1 MSKDKTDKVAFEK
14 RAWKYLRK
22 NPSLIIAVVSAIVT
36 LTSAIMSF
44 SCRLATVT
52 FLRYWN
58 IDTLY
63 AAYNV
68 PNLGSIFAIS
78 FIFLLCGTISMF
90 VVKNTVS
97 KFIHNTT
104 TGRCCNQVFRIL
116 SHRINKEDKEL
127 KSMYAEFWND
137 KRASADDRVHLARL
151 DARRMSIY
159 LQKELIQKARK
170 LEKILFGKEIC
181 EGVFEILVVWGLVA
195 ILFWIIL
202 AALTDIVN
210 FVMVTILSALCMIEF
225 IAMALLGSVSQL
237 KVSGKKAVET
247 KLDKAI
253 ENNNNTLSFVD
264 EIKEDEEKIFKS
276 ERFEF
281 SITSWKRFFLM
292 YIYIIVVLVIA
303 AALSGREMA
312 KDKRIFQCLV
322 TPKKTEVVIFCNENF
337 YILEEAEING
347 NSITIN
353 TSNQHILKSDD
364 ISLEKMTF
372 DTVVKKQGGQHEPR

>member
-1 MSKDKTDKVAFEK
+1 MSKNKTDKVAFEK

-68 PNLGSIFAIS
+68 PNLGSVFAIS

-116 SHRINKEDKEL
+116 SHRVNKEDKEL

-159 LQKELIQKARK
+159 LQKELIQKAQK
-170 LEKILFGKEIC
+170 LEKILFWKEIC
-181 EGVFEILVVWGLVA
+181 EGAFEILVVWGLVA
-195 ILFWIIL
+195 ILFWIVL

-312 KDKRIFQCLV
+312 KDKRIFEYLV

-372 DTVVKKQGGQHEPR
+372 DTVVKK

>member
-1 MSKDKTDKVAFEK
+1 MSKDKTDNVDFGKK
-14 RAWKYLRK
+14 AWNYLRK
-22 NPSLIIAVVSAIVT
+22 NPSLIIALVSAIVT

-170 LEKILFGKEIC
+170 LEKILFWKEIC
-181 EGVFEILVVWGLVA
+181 KGAFEILVVWGLVA
-195 ILFWIIL
+195 ILFWIVL

-210 FVMVTILSALCMIEF
+210 FVMVTILSALYMIEF

-281 SITSWKRFFLM
+281 SITSWERFFLID
-292 YIYIIVVLVIA
+292 IYIIVALVIA

-312 KDKRIFQCLV
+312 KDKRIFECLV

-372 DTVVKKQGGQHEPR
+372 DTVVKK

>member
-1 MSKDKTDKVAFEK
+1 MSKDKTDNVDFGKK
-14 RAWKYLRK
+14 AWNYLRK

-170 LEKILFGKEIC
+170 LEKILFWKEIC
-181 EGVFEILVVWGLVA
+181 EGAFEILVVWGLVA
-195 ILFWIIL
+195 ILFWIVL
-202 AALTDIVN
+202 VALTDIVN
-210 FVMVTILSALCMIEF
+210 FVMVTILSALYMIEF

-312 KDKRIFQCLV
+312 KDKRIFECLV

-372 DTVVKKQGGQHEPR
+372 DTVVKK

>member
-1 MSKDKTDKVAFEK
+1 MSKNKTDKVAFEK

-78 FIFLLCGTISMF
+78 FVFLLCGTISMF

-116 SHRINKEDKEL
+116 SHRVNKEDKEL

-170 LEKILFGKEIC
+170 LEKILFWKEIC
-181 EGVFEILVVWGLVA
+181 AGAFEILVVWGLVA
-195 ILFWIIL
+195 ILFWIVL

-253 ENNNNTLSFVD
+253 ENNDNTLSFVD

-312 KDKRIFQCLV
+312 KDKRIFEYLV
-322 TPKKTEVVIFCNENF
+322 TSKKTEVVIFCNENF

-372 DTVVKKQGGQHEPR
+372 DTVVKK

>member
-1 MSKDKTDKVAFEK
+1 MSKNKTDKVAFEK

-68 PNLGSIFAIS
+68 PNLGSVFAIS

-116 SHRINKEDKEL
+116 SHRVNKEDKEL

-170 LEKILFGKEIC
+170 LEKILFWKEIC
-181 EGVFEILVVWGLVA
+181 EGAFEILVVWGLVA
-195 ILFWIIL
+195 ILFWIVL

-210 FVMVTILSALCMIEF
+210 FVIVTILSALCMIEF

-312 KDKRIFQCLV
+312 KDKRIFEYLV

-372 DTVVKKQGGQHEPR
+372 DTVVKK

>member
-1 MSKDKTDKVAFEK
+1 MSKNKTDKVAFEK

-68 PNLGSIFAIS
+68 PNLGSVFAIS

-116 SHRINKEDKEL
+116 SHRVNKEDKEL

-170 LEKILFGKEIC
+170 LEKILFWKEIC
-181 EGVFEILVVWGLVA
+181 EGAFEILVVWGLVA
-195 ILFWIIL
+195 ILFWIVL

-225 IAMALLGSVSQL
+225 IAMALLGSISQL

-312 KDKRIFQCLV
+312 KDKRIFEYLV

-372 DTVVKKQGGQHEPR
+372 DTVVKK

>member
-312 KDKRIFQCLV
+312 KDKRIFECLV

>member
-1 MSKDKTDKVAFEK
+1 MSKNKTDKVAFEK

-78 FIFLLCGTISMF
+78 FVFLLCGTISMF

-116 SHRINKEDKEL
+116 SHRVNKEDKEL

-170 LEKILFGKEIC
+170 LEKILFWKEIC
-181 EGVFEILVVWGLVA
+181 EGAFEILVVWGLVA
-195 ILFWIIL
+195 ILFWIVL

-253 ENNNNTLSFVD
+253 ENNDNTLSFVD

-292 YIYIIVVLVIA
+292 CIYIIVVLVIA

-312 KDKRIFQCLV
+312 KDKRIFECLV

-372 DTVVKKQGGQHEPR
+372 DTVVKK

>member
-1 MSKDKTDKVAFEK
+1 MSKNKTDNVDFGKK
-14 RAWKYLRK
+14 AWKYLRK

-170 LEKILFGKEIC
+170 LEKILFWKEIC
-181 EGVFEILVVWGLVA
+181 EGAFEILVVWGLVA
-195 ILFWIIL
+195 ILFWIVL

-312 KDKRIFQCLV
+312 KDKRIFECLV

-372 DTVVKKQGGQHEPR
+372 DTVVKK

>member
-1 MSKDKTDKVAFEK
+1 MSKNKTDKVAFEK

-78 FIFLLCGTISMF
+78 FVFLLCGTISMF

-116 SHRINKEDKEL
+116 SHRVNKEDKEL

-170 LEKILFGKEIC
+170 LEKILFWKEIC
-181 EGVFEILVVWGLVA
+181 EGAFEILVVWGLVA
-195 ILFWIIL
+195 ILFWIVL

-253 ENNNNTLSFVD
+253 ENNDNTLSFVD

-312 KDKRIFQCLV
+312 KDKRIFEYLV
-322 TPKKTEVVIFCNENF
+322 TSKKTEVVIFCNENF

-372 DTVVKKQGGQHEPR
+372 DTVVKK

>member
-63 AAYNV
+63 AAYKV

-170 LEKILFGKEIC
+170 LEKILFWKEIC

-312 KDKRIFQCLV
+312 KDKRIFECLV

-372 DTVVKKQGGQHEPR
+372 DTVVKKQGGHHEPR

>member
-170 LEKILFGKEIC
+170 LEKILFWKEIC

-312 KDKRIFQCLV
+312 KDKRIFECLV
-322 TPKKTEVVIFCNENF
+322 TPKKNRSRNF
-337 YILEEAEING
+337 L
-347 NSITIN
+347 
-353 TSNQHILKSDD
+353 
-364 ISLEKMTF
+364 
-372 DTVVKKQGGQHEPR
+372 

>member
-1 MSKDKTDKVAFEK
+1 
-14 RAWKYLRK
+14 
-22 NPSLIIAVVSAIVT
+22 
-36 LTSAIMSF
+36 
-44 SCRLATVT
+44 
-52 FLRYWN
+52 
-58 IDTLY
+58 
-63 AAYNV
+63 
-68 PNLGSIFAIS
+68 
-78 FIFLLCGTISMF
+78 MF

-116 SHRINKEDKEL
+116 SHRVNKEDKEL

-170 LEKILFGKEIC
+170 LEKILFWKEIC
-181 EGVFEILVVWGLVA
+181 EGAFEILVVWGLVA
-195 ILFWIIL
+195 ILFWIVL

-253 ENNNNTLSFVD
+253 ENNDNTLSFVD

-312 KDKRIFQCLV
+312 KDKRIFECLV

-347 NSITIN
+347 NNITIN
-353 TSNQHILKSDD
+353 TSNKHILKSDD

-372 DTVVKKQGGQHEPR
+372 DTVVKK

>member
-1 MSKDKTDKVAFEK
+1 MSKNKTDKVAFEK

-68 PNLGSIFAIS
+68 PNLGSVFAIS

-116 SHRINKEDKEL
+116 SHRVNKEDKEL

-170 LEKILFGKEIC
+170 LEKILFWKEIC
-181 EGVFEILVVWGLVA
+181 EGAFEILVVWGLVA
-195 ILFWIIL
+195 ILFWIVL

-312 KDKRIFQCLV
+312 KDKRIFEYLV

-372 DTVVKKQGGQHEPR
+372 DTVVKK

>member
-1 MSKDKTDKVAFEK
+1 MSKDKTDNVDFGKK
-14 RAWKYLRK
+14 AWNYLRK
-22 NPSLIIAVVSAIVT
+22 NPSLIIALVSAIVT

-170 LEKILFGKEIC
+170 LEKILFWKEIC
-181 EGVFEILVVWGLVA
+181 KAAFEILVVWGLVA
-195 ILFWIIL
+195 ILFWIVL

-210 FVMVTILSALCMIEF
+210 FVMVTILSALYMIEF

-281 SITSWKRFFLM
+281 SITSWKRFFLID
-292 YIYIIVVLVIA
+292 IYIIVALVIA

-312 KDKRIFQCLV
+312 KDKRIFECLV

-372 DTVVKKQGGQHEPR
+372 DTVVKK

>member
-127 KSMYAEFWND
+127 KS
-137 KRASADDRVHLARL
+137 RVHLARL

-312 KDKRIFQCLV
+312 KDKRIFECLV

-372 DTVVKKQGGQHEPR
+372 DTVVKKQGGHHEPR